1 MPHDTAP
8 WSSHNASV
16 SVKALRSPAVKK
28 RLLWQWPAIKRLL
41 NLCVHGHHTGWRWPG
56 RRNTARN
63 GRFSPTRDVPT
74 SRRKQAGGLSG
85 AQDPLCDE
93 VPRVALGPHVGCQ
106 GCGDAGI
113 VTPGSGSWG
122 HNPLGAIL
130 GKPRSPEGC
139 LSSGDAVRTVG
150 PMGCYGQ
157 RRAGG
162 PRLRV
167 GTDLSVC
174 EPSPLELTCP
184 ALR

>member
-1 MPHDTAP
+1 MGHKILFVMKSPGWP
-8 WSSHNASV
+8 W
-16 SVKALRSPAVKK
+16 
-28 RLLWQWPAIKRLL
+28 
-41 NLCVHGHHTGWRWPG
+41 VHT
-56 RRNTARN
+56 
-63 GRFSPTRDVPT
+63 
-74 SRRKQAGGLSG
+74 LSG
-85 AQDPLCDE
+85 
-93 VPRVALGPHVGCQ
+93 Q

-113 VTPGSGSWG
+113 ATPGSGSWG

-174 EPSPLELTCP
+174 EPSPLELSCP
-184 ALR
+184 ALH